1 MRPLIGRLISFLAS
15 PNGEPEYSYC
25 CQQTNQRQQYL
36 SAEETVKNKKRN
48 SISSRWQNHAYDQ
61 NQVLFSV
68 YLRHIV
74 LLRRISDLIMGCS
87 KVNIE
92 KSKAE
97 RKQKEKAANPLTPQL
112 LISNCERQNNDNDNC
127 AD

>member
-74 LLRRISDLIMGCS
+74 LLRRISDLIMGCLKIS
-87 KVNIE
+87 IE

-97 RKQKEKAANPLTPQL
+97 RKQNEEAANPLTPQL
-112 LISNCERQNNDNDNC
+112 LIWNCERQNNDNDNC

>member
-1 MRPLIGRLISFLAS
+1 LISFLAS

-74 LLRRISDLIMGCS
+74 LLRRISDLIMGCLKIS
-87 KVNIE
+87 IE

-97 RKQKEKAANPLTPQL
+97 RKQNEEAANPLTPQL
-112 LISNCERQNNDNDNC
+112 LIWNCERQNNDNDNC

>member
-1 MRPLIGRLISFLAS
+1 MAVYFCMVQLYHKKGAAL
-15 PNGEPEYSYC
+15 Y
-25 CQQTNQRQQYL
+25 
-36 SAEETVKNKKRN
+36 AENKKRN

-74 LLRRISDLIMGCS
+74 LLRRISDLIMGCLE
-87 KVNIE
+87 VNIE

-97 RKQKEKAANPLTPQL
+97 RKQKEETTNPLTPQI
-112 LISNCERQNNDNDNC
+112 LIWNYERQDNDPDNC